1 MSGTKFYDLIVI
13 GGGAMGL
20 ATAYHAS
27 KSQNVS
33 NVLVLEQ
40 YAFYNELS
48 SSGGSSRQFRLQ
60 YEEDYMAKLV
70 LAAIPYWD
78 ELQAHTD
85 ITLRTKV
92 GSLWFGAADV
102 QSSEGQINAARNV
115 LDQLNL
121 PYQNLCAAEI
131 ENEFHFTNLPDSY
144 GGFFQPDGG
153 SLNTP
158 AILRTLYQQA
168 AASKRV
174 TLSPQQKVIELIA
187 GEHEIVVR
195 TTADTFTAKKLV
207 IAAGPF
213 TNEILKLLGIE
224 LNIIIWQM
232 VSCYFKKKHAG
243 VDFPSWFVFEEPK
256 EYYDPGLYYGFE
268 EMSWSNPG
276 FIRIAPAF
284 ALHTFRDPADRT
296 DRPDAMDVWRT
307 AQWVQ
312 NHMPELEAEARF
324 KSWCMAAL
332 PAHNAKKM
340 FLDFA
345 PNAIPSHRNIVI
357 FSAGWAFKFVPLIGK
372 ICADLAIAGKTSVD
386 ISKFGIE
393 EFYERPCDLD

>member
-131 ENEFHFTNLPDSY
+131 ENEF
-144 GGFFQPDGG
+144 
-153 SLNTP
+153 
-158 AILRTLYQQA
+158 
-168 AASKRV
+168 
-174 TLSPQQKVIELIA
+174 QKVQLA
-187 GEHEIVVR
+187 VLATV
-195 TTADTFTAKKLV
+195 
-207 IAAGPF
+207 
-213 TNEILKLLGIE
+213 
-224 LNIIIWQM
+224 
-232 VSCYFKKKHAG
+232 
-243 VDFPSWFVFEEPK
+243 
-256 EYYDPGLYYGFE
+256 
-268 EMSWSNPG
+268 
-276 FIRIAPAF
+276 
-284 ALHTFRDPADRT
+284 AL
-296 DRPDAMDVWRT
+296 
-307 AQWVQ
+307 
-312 NHMPELEAEARF
+312 
-324 KSWCMAAL
+324 
-332 PAHNAKKM
+332 
-340 FLDFA
+340 
-345 PNAIPSHRNIVI
+345 
-357 FSAGWAFKFVPLIGK
+357 
-372 ICADLAIAGKTSVD
+372 ADLAASRMCGRAISNLLILTDFVAVDEVCRELVSVD
-386 ISKFGIE
+386 GKKQRFFE
-393 EFYERPCDLD
+393 K